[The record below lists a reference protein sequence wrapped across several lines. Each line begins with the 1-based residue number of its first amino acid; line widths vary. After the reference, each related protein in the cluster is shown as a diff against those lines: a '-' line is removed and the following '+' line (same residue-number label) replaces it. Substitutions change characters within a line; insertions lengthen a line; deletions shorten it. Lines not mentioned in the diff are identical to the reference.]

1 MAVDREKGDPSAD
14 REDDQECDRAGNEM
28 RRWELVDEN
37 RLQWACCI
45 GQSLQSITRTW
56 PSDDEGGNA
65 GGEGGASNQ
74 SVGLFSLSPVPPWS
88 CWSQALPGIR
98 CTDSC
103 ARELPALTAAAHF
116 WQVPDASSI
125 LFFFPFD
132 LSASCRLHTLHI
144 PHPPPAPRA

>member
-14 REDDQECDRAGNEM
+14 PEDDQECDRAGNEM

-65 GGEGGASNQ
+65 GGGGPAISQSASSPCPQ
-74 SVGLFSLSPVPPWS
+74 SPPGRAGPKP
-88 CWSQALPGIR
+88 CLGFGAPTL
-98 CTDSC
+98 
-103 ARELPALTAAAHF
+103 ARE
-116 WQVPDASSI
+116 
-125 LFFFPFD
+125 
-132 LSASCRLHTLHI
+132 SCR
-144 PHPPPAPRA
+144 R